1 MAATFELPG
10 WTSEGVAIVV
20 HWNRLM
26 VTGESAVLDS
36 FEDERSYVIRE
47 RRSETEVGSW
57 SLSSLDIAMLMQR
70 VRVKI

>member
-1 MAATFELPG
+1 
-10 WTSEGVAIVV
+10 
-20 HWNRLM
+20 M